1 MAEPVSGTWDPVWEQ
16 IFASRPWGRY
26 PTEAVVRAVF
36 QTVGRLRPREGVR
49 VLDVGCGPGAV
60 TWFLA
65 REGFDAAAVDG
76 SPTALRLARERL
88 DREGLKADLREGDFT
103 RGLPW
108 PDDTFDAAIDSSA
121 LCTNPLA
128 AFASSL
134 AEMRRVLKPGG
145 VAISMSFTDRTW
157 GYGRGT
163 PAADPGAFRDI
174 DVGPLAGEGL
184 VHFFGRADLDKVFA
198 AFSEKTVERT
208 SYTLGGDDKLVEWW
222 VVVARK

>member
-1 MAEPVSGTWDPVWEQ
+1 MP
-16 IFASRPWGRY
+16 
-26 PTEAVVRAVF
+26 
-36 QTVGRLRPREGVR
+36 
-49 VLDVGCGPGAV
+49 PGAQGR
-60 TWFLA
+60 TFA
-65 REGFDAAAVDG
+65 RFAVRQQ
-76 SPTALRLARERL
+76 LL
-88 DREGLKADLREGDFT
+88 
-103 RGLPW
+103 W
-108 PDDTFDAAIDSSA
+108 
-121 LCTNPLA
+121 
-128 AFASSL
+128 
-134 AEMRRVLKPGG
+134 VLGAVIP